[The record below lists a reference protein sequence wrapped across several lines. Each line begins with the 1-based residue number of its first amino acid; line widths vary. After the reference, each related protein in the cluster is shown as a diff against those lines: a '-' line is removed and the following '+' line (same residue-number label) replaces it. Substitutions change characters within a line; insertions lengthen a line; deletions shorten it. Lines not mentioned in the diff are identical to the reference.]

1 MWRGK
6 ERVCKFV
13 FSGLLA
19 IAGGVTGCSDPGS
32 GHEPPG
38 MMTPPPPE
46 PPKLAWQRTLMPTAA
61 LELAPRARGW
71 SVVRGIIH
79 LHSPH
84 SHDACDNNP
93 QPGGQ
98 LNAPC
103 LAHLRLGLCQTRQDF
118 AMLTDHAGHMTEV
131 PFESL
136 VLTDAAAGDEPVRE
150 RGTVIGNS
158 LRCDDGVAPGQR
170 VLLTAGG
177 ENQLMPVG
185 LHRHLGDTPDERA
198 ANMKAES
205 PAAVQAFHNA
215 GGAVLLPHG
224 ESRSLELIKTLAAGG
239 LDGMEVYN
247 LHANIDPTI
256 RSTYLG
262 LEALG
267 AVAGLAPWL
276 PATPIEEGG
285 PEPDLAMLGFLL
297 PNPNQLGKFDALLGL
312 GRHLLPM
319 AGSDIHENSF
329 KQLLADGE
337 RGDSYRR
344 LMRWFGNHLL
354 VPKGQPLTPVLL
366 NEAVRSGRGYTV
378 FHLFG
383 PPESFD
389 FYAEPGAAGQPI
401 GELGDTVTV
410 GAKLHLVAPRPL
422 PKDDRR
428 AEPVL
433 RLTLLRVAPGASSAQ
448 VVQTRLWS
456 AAELQAGAATF
467 VVDTATAGPG
477 AYRAEVT
484 VIPRHLVH
492 LVAANNPT
500 DGAVYLHEFPYLY
513 SGVIYVEAAQP
524 LGHTARRGA
533 AAQ

>member
-1 MWRGK
+1 
-6 ERVCKFV
+6 
-13 FSGLLA
+13 
-19 IAGGVTGCSDPGS
+19 
-32 GHEPPG
+32 
-38 MMTPPPPE
+38 MTPPPE
-46 PPKLAWQRTLMPTAA
+46 PPKLVWQRTLGPTAG
-61 LELAPRARGW
+61 LDLAPRARGW

-79 LHSPH
+79 LHSPY

-103 LAHLRLGLCQTRQDF
+103 LSHLRLGLCQTRQDF
-118 AMLTDHAGHMTEV
+118 AMLTDHAGHMTEA

-136 VLTDAAAGDEPVRE
+136 FLADAAAGDELIRE
-150 RGTVIGNS
+150 RGPVIGNS
-158 LRCDDGVAPGQR
+158 LRCDDAAAPGQR
-170 VLLTAGG
+170 VLLTVGG

-185 LHRHLGDTPDERA
+185 LHHHLGDTVAERVA
-198 ANMKAES
+198 SMTAES
-205 PAAVQAFHNA
+205 PAAVQAFHAA

-224 ESRSLELIKTLAAGG
+224 ESRPLELIKDLAAAG

-247 LHANIDPTI
+247 LHANIDPKI
-256 RSTYLG
+256 RSTYLDLDG
-262 LEALG
+262 LG

-276 PATPIEEGG
+276 PATPVAEGG
-285 PEPDLAMLGFLL
+285 PEPDLALLGFLL
-297 PNPNQLGKFDALLGL
+297 PNKNQLGKFDALLGL
-312 GRHLLPM
+312 GRHLLPV

-344 LMRWFGNHLL
+344 LMRWFGNYLL
-354 VPKGQPLTPVLL
+354 VPGGQALTPVLL
-366 NEAVRSGRGYTV
+366 NEAVRKGRGYTV

-383 PPESFD
+383 PPEGFD
-389 FYAEPGAAGQPI
+389 FYAEPGPAGQPLA
-401 GELGDTVTV
+401 ELGDTVTV

-422 PKDDRR
+422 PKDDLRS
-428 AEPVL
+428 EPVL
-433 RLTLLRVAPGASSAQ
+433 RLTLLRVAPGAAAAQ

-456 AAELQAGAATF
+456 AAELAAGAAF
-467 VVDTATAGPG
+467 VIDTAAAGPG

-484 VIPRHLVH
+484 VIPRHLLH
-492 LVAANNPT
+492 LVGTNNQGG
-500 DGAVYLHEFPYLY
+500 DAVYLHEFPYLY

-524 LGHTARRGA
+524 LGHTARGGA